1 MSDKRHLL
9 IPGALGPGEPSHPHL
24 DALLAAMEAGERIAC
39 DEESPASAQELAV
52 ARAIGL
58 PGEPGRLPWAAH
70 ESGTYATPCAWIQ
83 PCHWRVGADHVQLLP
98 LEDLALDDAT
108 SRALLDAMAP
118 YFAEDGITLAYRL
131 PGAWLATGE
140 LLRDLATVSPAQ
152 ATGMRLTP
160 AAFGAGHATLR
171 RLQNEM
177 QMLLYT
183 HPANEARQAQG
194 LPPVN
199 SFWVSGAGVLE
210 APLAPRPGVI
220 VESRLGTAAA
230 RRDARAHAQAWQEV
244 DADACANLLARLKA
258 GDDVQLT
265 LCGPRAAQ
273 SFQPARAGFSRRFK
287 QLFGLQPRL
296 DLTTLL

>member
-9 IPGALGPGEPSHPHL
+9 IPAALGPGEPSHPHL
-24 DALLAAMEAGERIAC
+24 DALLAAMDAGERIEC
-39 DEESPASAQELAV
+39 GSDEPASPQELAV

-70 ESGTYATPCAWIQ
+70 ATGTYGVPCAWIQ

-98 LEDLALDDAT
+98 LDDLALDEAT
-108 SRALLDAMAP
+108 SRALLSAMAP
-118 YFAEDGITLAYRL
+118 YFAEDGITLAYRT
-131 PGAWLATGE
+131 PGAWLASGE
-140 LLRDLATVSPAQ
+140 LFRELATVSPQQ

-160 AAFGAGHATLR
+160 AAFGAGNRTLR

-177 QMLLYT
+177 QMLLYMQ
-183 HPANEARQAQG
+183 PANEARQAQG
-194 LPPVN
+194 LLPVN

-210 APLAPRPGVI
+210 QPLPPQPGVI
-220 VESRLGTAAA
+220 VDTRLQAPAA
-230 RRDARAHAQAWQEV
+230 RRDAAAHAQAWREV
-244 DADACANLLARLKA
+244 DADACASLLAQLRA

-273 SFQPARAGFSRRFK
+273 SFRPARSGLSRGIK
-287 QLFGLQPRL
+287 KLFGLQPRL
-296 DLTTLL
+296 DLNTLL